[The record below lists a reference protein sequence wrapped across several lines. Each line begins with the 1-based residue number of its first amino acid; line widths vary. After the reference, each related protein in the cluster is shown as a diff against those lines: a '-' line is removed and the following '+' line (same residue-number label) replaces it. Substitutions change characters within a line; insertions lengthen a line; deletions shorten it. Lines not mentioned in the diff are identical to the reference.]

1 MSSHSFSIL
10 SCDIAYNRNDDND
23 NTKWCDAH
31 PAPNFVAFDL
41 GRPTEVRRWRI
52 TNAACEHSSYI
63 TRTCILQGRSND
75 QEEWRTLDMID
86 SNRQND
92 VDRSFLPVSV
102 RYVRLYV
109 VSPTQ
114 AVGMDATRI
123 YEFDLW

>member
-1 MSSHSFSIL
+1 ML
-10 SCDIAYNRNDDND
+10 A
-23 NTKWCDAH
+23 
-31 PAPNFVAFDL
+31 
-41 GRPTEVRRWRI
+41 
-52 TNAACEHSSYI
+52 YI

-92 VDRSFLPVSV
+92 VDRSFPPVSV

>member
-1 MSSHSFSIL
+1 VQGGK
-10 SCDIAYNRNDDND
+10 RV
-23 NTKWCDAH
+23 AH
-31 PAPNFVAFDL
+31 LLGHGLAANGVQRWRLCPHHRVA
-41 GRPTEVRRWRI
+41 GRPPDGRLREWRHQDCLQPGQRP
-52 TNAACEHSSYI
+52 AYI
-63 TRTCILQGRSND
+63 TRTYILQGRSND
-75 QEEWRTLDMID
+75 QEEWRTLNMID

>member
-1 MSSHSFSIL
+1 MNHR
-10 SCDIAYNRNDDND
+10 C
-23 NTKWCDAH
+23 
-31 PAPNFVAFDL
+31 PAIEGKL
-41 GRPTEVRRWRI
+41 KGR
-52 TNAACEHSSYI
+52 
-63 TRTCILQGRSND
+63 
-75 QEEWRTLDMID
+75 ID

>member
-1 MSSHSFSIL
+1 M
-10 SCDIAYNRNDDND
+10 
-23 NTKWCDAH
+23 
-31 PAPNFVAFDL
+31 PA
-41 GRPTEVRRWRI
+41 
-52 TNAACEHSSYI
+52 YI

-75 QEEWRTLDMID
+75 Q
-86 SNRQND
+86 
-92 VDRSFLPVSV
+92 PVSV

>member
-1 MSSHSFSIL
+1 M
-10 SCDIAYNRNDDND
+10 
-23 NTKWCDAH
+23 
-31 PAPNFVAFDL
+31 PA
-41 GRPTEVRRWRI
+41 
-52 TNAACEHSSYI
+52 YI

-75 QEEWRTLDMID
+75 QEEWRMLDMID

-114 AVGMDATRI
+114 AVVMDATRI

>member
-1 MSSHSFSIL
+1 
-10 SCDIAYNRNDDND
+10 
-23 NTKWCDAH
+23 
-31 PAPNFVAFDL
+31 
-41 GRPTEVRRWRI
+41 
-52 TNAACEHSSYI
+52 
-63 TRTCILQGRSND
+63 
-75 QEEWRTLDMID
+75 MID
-86 SNRQND
+86 STRQND

>member
-1 MSSHSFSIL
+1 M
-10 SCDIAYNRNDDND
+10 
-23 NTKWCDAH
+23 
-31 PAPNFVAFDL
+31 PV
-41 GRPTEVRRWRI
+41 
-52 TNAACEHSSYI
+52 YI

-114 AVGMDATRI
+114 AVGCHPHLRVRPVVMKSKQ
-123 YEFDLW
+123 

>member
-1 MSSHSFSIL
+1 MSVVNAKNPRKVSSSR
-10 SCDIAYNRNDDND
+10 A
-23 NTKWCDAH
+23 
-31 PAPNFVAFDL
+31 VAF
-41 GRPTEVRRWRI
+41 
-52 TNAACEHSSYI
+52 CS
-63 TRTCILQGRSND
+63 QG
-75 QEEWRTLDMID
+75 EMTGMID

>member
-1 MSSHSFSIL
+1 
-10 SCDIAYNRNDDND
+10 
-23 NTKWCDAH
+23 
-31 PAPNFVAFDL
+31 
-41 GRPTEVRRWRI
+41 
-52 TNAACEHSSYI
+52 
-63 TRTCILQGRSND
+63 
-75 QEEWRTLDMID
+75 MID

-92 VDRSFLPVSV
+92 VDRSFPPVSV